1 MMRNILLITQGF
13 PYGQK
18 ERGFLPAEYDALH
31 EHHHLTVLAFDNK
44 ESIVHPVHEDVE
56 HLRYSWPEHFSLL
69 QLLAQFRYREVR
81 ADAALAFRNEKK
93 QFPKRAAAIAAFSL
107 RAEQMLPR
115 LREIVIQKNIDII
128 YTYWCIQATIAALR
142 LKKEFPALKV
152 ITRFHGMD
160 LYPERREAKWQ
171 TMYPFV
177 AAESDGLLF
186 VSETGREF
194 FLDTWG
200 RQWQKKTKVSYIGC
214 RAMPVLPQ
222 RDTSAKL
229 VLVSCSNMI
238 PIKRIELLM
247 DALPMLPDEL
257 QVEWHHLGEGELHCA
272 LEERAA
278 RLLGNKKNIAYTFH
292 GHIPNPEVP
301 AMYQQIGA
309 QLFITTSST
318 EGLPV
323 TLMEAYAMGLPVIA
337 TAVGGIPEML
347 TNGETGFLL
356 PANPTAEQVAE
367 SILQYVQLPNEAK
380 NTMSQQALQKWQ
392 KDFDAKRNAELLM
405 AFFDDE
411 T

>member
-1 MMRNILLITQGF
+1 MKNILLVTQGF
-13 PYGQK
+13 PFGQK

-31 EHHHLTVLAFDNK
+31 EHHHLTVLAFDNGD
-44 ESIVHPVHEDVE
+44 SLVHPVHEDVE
-56 HLRYSWPEHFSLL
+56 HFRYSWPEHFSLL

-81 ADAALAFRNEKK
+81 QDAALAFRNEKK
-93 QFPKRAAAIAAFSL
+93 RFPKRAAAISAFSL

-115 LREIVIQKNIDII
+115 LREIVIEKNIEIV

-142 LKKEFPALKV
+142 LKKEFPGLKV

-171 TMYPFV
+171 ALYPFV
-177 AAESDGLLF
+177 AAQSDGLLF
-186 VSETGREF
+186 VSETGRDF
-194 FLDTWG
+194 FLNTWG
-200 RQWQKKTKVSYIGC
+200 RQWQGKTMVSYIGC

-222 RDTSAKL
+222 KDTSTKL

-247 DALPMLPDEL
+247 EALPLLPDSL
-257 QVEWHHLGEGELHCA
+257 QVEWHHLGEGELHCI

-278 RLLGNKKNIAYTFH
+278 LLMENKQNIICTFH

-301 AMYQQIGA
+301 ATYQRIGA

-347 TNGETGFLL
+347 TDGKTGFLL
-356 PANPTAEQVAE
+356 PANPTAQQVAE
-367 SILQYVQLPNEAK
+367 SILRYVRLPDEVK
-380 NTMSQQALQKWQ
+380 YTMSQKALQKWQ
-392 KDFDAKRNAELLM
+392 KDFDAKHNAELLM
-405 AFFDDE
+405 SFFDDE
-411 T
+411 A

>member
-1 MMRNILLITQGF
+1 MKNILLVTQGF

-69 QLLAQFRYREVR
+69 QLLAQFQYREVR
-81 ADAALAFRNEKK
+81 EDAASAFRNEKK
-93 QFPKRAAAIAAFSL
+93 RFPKRAAAIAAFSL

-115 LREIVIQKNIDII
+115 LREIVIQKNIEII

-142 LKKEFPALKV
+142 LKKEFPGLKV
-152 ITRFHGMD
+152 MTRFHGMD

-171 TMYPFV
+171 AMYPFV
-177 AAESDGLLF
+177 AAQSDGLLF

-200 RQWQKKTKVSYIGC
+200 RQWQEKTKVSYIGC
-214 RAMPVLPQ
+214 RTMPVLPL
-222 RDTSAKL
+222 RESSTKL
-229 VLVSCSNMI
+229 ALVSCSNMI

-247 DALPMLPDEL
+247 EALPLLPDGL
-257 QVEWHHLGEGELHCA
+257 QVEWHHLGEGELRHK
-272 LEERAA
+272 LEENAVH
-278 RLLGNKKNIAYTFH
+278 LLGDKKNIAYTFH

-301 AMYQQIGA
+301 TLYQQIGA

-318 EGLPV
+318 GGLPV

-347 TNGETGFLL
+347 TDGETGFLL

-367 SILQYVQLPNEAK
+367 SILRYIHMPDEVK
-380 NTMSQQALQKWQ
+380 YTMSQKALQKWQ
-392 KDFDAKRNAELLM
+392 RDFDAKRNAELLM
-405 AFFDDE
+405 SFFDDE
-411 T
+411 A